1 MPRPISGETHTYR
14 VNVKQRSGVY
24 YVYERT
30 ERYENGRM
38 RKVGKDVLIGKILPN
53 DPEHKVVPTRPKKK
67 SAREIAN
74 AIASGSVVSA
84 KNKTIAGKKQKLL
97 TWLNKQSLYS
107 LIAWFDAIEETN
119 VSSQIKS
126 RRWNTEVLERD
137 HMFLSMLGVTAFD

>member
-1 MPRPISGETHTYR
+1 MIVRFKGGLGNQMFQYAF
-14 VNVKQRSGVY
+14 VKQLELVY
-24 YVYERT
+24 
-30 ERYENGRM
+30 GIKDI
-38 RKVGKDVLIGKILPN
+38 KVDLSFFNKSS
-53 DPEHKVVPTRPKKK
+53 KVVGTQYNSIDAFNVHYQRATAEDLKRACMFRHNQKP
-67 SAREIAN
+67 
-74 AIASGSVVSA
+74 
-84 KNKTIAGKKQKLL
+84 IAGKKQKLL